1 MNGLPLG
8 SNHVA
13 NHREPKKLTRRQLFV
28 RGAVA
33 AGGLMITGAVLRYA
47 WFLEAAPRAGLRMLT
62 AREVEILKSVL
73 LAFFPGA
80 EGMPPADLD
89 FLVPKIDAFLAHN
102 DPEARSLFRAMLH
115 VIDDH
120 ARFFHLSRFVDL
132 SPEAQAAEVRA
143 WELTPIYL
151 KKAAFR
157 SVKLIIGMH
166 YMDQPDVRPAMGWY
180 LGCSPSHL
188 VPSNAGGAGV

>member
-8 SNHVA
+8 SHHVA
-13 NHREPKKLTRRQLFV
+13 NHQEPKKLTRRQLFI
-28 RGAVA
+28 RGTVA
-33 AGGLMITGAVLRYA
+33 AGGLLISGAVFRYA
-47 WFLEAAPRAGLRMLT
+47 WFLESAPRAGLVMLT
-62 AREVEILKSVL
+62 PREVEILKSVL
-73 LAFFPGA
+73 LACFPGA
-80 EGMPPADLD
+80 EGMPPADLEY
-89 FLVPKIDAFLAHN
+89 LIPAIDNFLAHN
-102 DPEARSLFRAMLH
+102 DPETRSLFRAMLH

-120 ARFFHLSRFVDL
+120 ARVFHLSRFVDL
-132 SPEAQAAEVRA
+132 SPAIQAEEIRA

-180 LGCSPSHL
+180 LGCQPSHL
-188 VPSNAGGAGV
+188 TAGGAGV